1 VLVFMGTWCG
11 DSKRE
16 VPRLLSVL
24 DYCHFRNEDLKM
36 VMVSYRDGAYKQSPK
51 HEERGRNIFRVP
63 TIIVYVGNKELG
75 RIIESPKQS
84 LEKDLLSI
92 LKGEQYKPN
101 YAAGFILL
109 QQINSTSLDK
119 LQSDSAQLSAAL
131 KPALRNSFELNTIG
145 SVLLDQGQKEKS
157 LFVFNLNKD
166 LYPGAAN
173 AWNGFA
179 KINISL
185 NRNNDAKFALARALA
200 LDSTNEETK
209 RLATQLGQ

>member
-1 VLVFMGTWCG
+1 
-11 DSKRE
+11 
-16 VPRLLSVL
+16 
-24 DYCHFRNEDLKM
+24 
-36 VMVSYRDGAYKQSPK
+36 
-51 HEERGRNIFRVP
+51 
-63 TIIVYVGNKELG
+63 VYVGNKELG

-131 KPALRNSFELNTIG
+131 KPALRNSFELNSIG